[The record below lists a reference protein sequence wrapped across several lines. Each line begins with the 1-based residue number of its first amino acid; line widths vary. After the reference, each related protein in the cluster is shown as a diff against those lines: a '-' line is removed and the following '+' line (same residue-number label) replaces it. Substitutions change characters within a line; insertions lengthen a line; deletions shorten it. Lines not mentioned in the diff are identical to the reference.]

1 MWREGANRNR
11 RDDVAG
17 VVQRKNQAKMAGNPH
32 AMPNTKTTPNTTITM
47 IAVGSSY
54 YQDKRSPPMKIVLGS
69 FIATPSYSSL
79 SHNACDESSSAASY
93 ILGTSYFASNSTD
106 GGGGGG
112 ISNRGGGGANSN
124 SNSGIN
130 HRRPTTLGLNKD
142 GRVPMEDRKG
152 PFDQFKPKSL
162 ILSVSDVYFVSS
174 FPCLMIAF

>member
-1 MWREGANRNR
+1 
-11 RDDVAG
+11 
-17 VVQRKNQAKMAGNPH
+17 MAGNPH

-69 FIATPSYSSL
+69 FIGTPSYSSL
-79 SHNACDESSSAASY
+79 SHNECDESSSAASY
-93 ILGTSYFASNSTD
+93 ILGTSYSYFASNSTD
-106 GGGGGG
+106 GVGGGGG
-112 ISNRGGGGANSN
+112 GDISNRGGGGAN